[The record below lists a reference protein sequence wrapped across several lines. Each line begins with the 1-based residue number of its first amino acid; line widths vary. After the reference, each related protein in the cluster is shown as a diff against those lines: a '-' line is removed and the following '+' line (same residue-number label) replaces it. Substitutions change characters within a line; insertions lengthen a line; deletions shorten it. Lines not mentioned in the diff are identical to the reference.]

1 MPFEIGSNSNTVKMI
16 LGGLAVIGAGYAFKN
31 SDKIFIETN
40 VFPGKSTRKTR
51 RKRSKSRSKSR
62 RKTKTP
68 STPRNSKGQL
78 QMV

>member
-16 LGGLAVIGAGYAFKN
+16 LGGIAVIGAGYVLTN
-31 SDKIFIETN
+31 SDKI
-40 VFPGKSTRKTR
+40 GKSIRKTR
-51 RKRSKSRSKSR
+51 RRRSKSRSKSR

-68 STPRNSKGQL
+68 STPRNSRGQL